1 MRQFYLVNK
10 DGQRYQLINDF
21 SKAFLW
27 QPSGLGFGI
36 DRSYRESD
44 GFFFEMNKE
53 VSQTAKAGILVFF
66 GPDPYPEYK
75 AFMDYITH
83 SEDLKLAYCP
93 KNNWYYVDIDIEY
106 VEKSEIEENGTLQCS
121 ISMLP
126 KTPMYL
132 PNEMNINL
140 SGDLGSSIKQYDY
153 KYEMNLRMLMPLLPN
168 DVKENYL
175 GDTTSTLYD
184 GMLVGNIIVNGET
197 VTPQLGDYVNRS
209 DAPTQYYYVYLN
221 QYNTLRW
228 GYFSS
233 SNIAEIEAY
242 SYKYSNTAVAGEI
255 EFEIPAQMDSGLE
268 ITIYGAISSP
278 VMEFYASGEKIGEI
292 DLSSISVL
300 AGDYVKYSSVPTSAG
315 IYQSV
320 SGVVDDITEQIGLN
334 ADYPSFFLLPP
345 NQTIKAVL
353 QADVLTGTSASIK
366 VYEYFMSV

>member
-1 MRQFYLVNK
+1 MRQFYLINA
-10 DGQRYQLINDF
+10 DGQKYNLINDMTR
-21 SKAFLW
+21 AFLW
-27 QPSGLGFGI
+27 QPSGLGFQY
-36 DRSYRESD
+36 DKDYMESE
-44 GFFFEMNKE
+44 GFFFEMNSA
-53 VSQTAKAGILVFF
+53 VSQTAKTGVLVFF
-66 GPDPYPEYK
+66 KDPYTQYK
-75 AFMDYITH
+75 AFMDYISS
-83 SEDLKLAYCP
+83 SEGLRLAYSP
-93 KNNWYYVDIDIEY
+93 KGNAWYYVDIDIEY

-132 PNEMNINL
+132 PYELNIDL
-140 SGDLGSSIKQYDY
+140 SGDLGSSIKQYGGVNYAY
-153 KYEMNLRMLMPLLPN
+153 KY
-168 DVKENYL
+168 
-175 GDTTSTLYD
+175 
-184 GMLVGNIIVNGET
+184 
-197 VTPQLGDYVNRS
+197 DY
-209 DAPTQYYYVYLN
+209 T
-221 QYNTLRW
+221 
-228 GYFSS
+228 
-233 SNIAEIEAY
+233 
-242 SYKYSNTAVAGEI
+242 YSNTAVAGEI

-353 QADVLTGTSASIK
+353 QADILTGTSASIK

>member
-1 MRQFYLVNK
+1 MRQFYLINA
-10 DGQRYQLINDF
+10 DGQKYNLINDMTR
-21 SKAFLW
+21 AFLW
-27 QPSGLGFGI
+27 QPSGLGFQY
-36 DRSYRESD
+36 DKDYMESD
-44 GFFFEMNKE
+44 GFFFEMNSA
-53 VSQTAKAGILVFF
+53 VSQTAKIGVLVFF
-66 GPDPYPEYK
+66 KDPYTQYK
-75 AFMDYITH
+75 AFMDYISS
-83 SEDLKLAYCP
+83 SEGLRLAYSP
-93 KNNWYYVDIDIEY
+93 KGNTWYYVDIDIEY

-132 PNEMNINL
+132 PYELNIDL
-140 SGDLGSSIKQYDY
+140 SGDLGSSIKQYGGVNYAY
-153 KYEMNLRMLMPLLPN
+153 KY
-168 DVKENYL
+168 
-175 GDTTSTLYD
+175 
-184 GMLVGNIIVNGET
+184 
-197 VTPQLGDYVNRS
+197 DY
-209 DAPTQYYYVYLN
+209 T
-221 QYNTLRW
+221 
-228 GYFSS
+228 
-233 SNIAEIEAY
+233 
-242 SYKYSNTAVAGEI
+242 YSNTAVAGEI

>member
-93 KNNWYYVDIDIEY
+93 KSNWYYVDIDIES
-106 VEKSEIEENGTLQCS
+106 VEKTELEQDGTLQCS
-121 ISMLP
+121 INMLP
-126 KTPMYL
+126 KTPFYL
-132 PNEMNINL
+132 PYELNIDL
-140 SGDLGSSIKQYDY
+140 SGDLGTSIKQYDY
-153 KYEMNLRMLMPLLPN
+153 KY
-168 DVKENYL
+168 
-175 GDTTSTLYD
+175 
-184 GMLVGNIIVNGET
+184 
-197 VTPQLGDYVNRS
+197 DYV
-209 DAPTQYYYVYLN
+209 
-221 QYNTLRW
+221 
-228 GYFSS
+228 
-233 SNIAEIEAY
+233 
-242 SYKYSNTAVAGEI
+242 YSNTAVAGEI

-268 ITIYGAISSP
+268 ITIPGAISAPS
-278 VMEFYASGEKIGEI
+278 MEFFANGVKIGEI
-292 DLSSISVL
+292 DLTSISVQL
-300 AGDYVKYSSVPTSAG
+300 GEYVRYSSIPTSAG
-315 IYQSV
+315 IYLY
-320 SGVVDDITEQIGLN
+320 SGGSEADITAQIGLN
-334 ADYPSFFLLPP
+334 ADYPTFFLLPP

-353 QADVLTGTSASIK
+353 QADVLTGTTASLK
-366 VYEYFMSV
+366 VYEYFRSV